1 MAPGII
7 ALLAAGSFVMGLLGG
22 VLGVGGGVFLVP
34 FLVFAAGLPAK
45 QAVAVSLCCVI
56 GTSAAASRA
65 AASTGAARLDLA
77 LTLEPALVIGAVAA
91 SSVAARVADGAVLI
105 GFALLMAVIMGLM
118 LIRRR
123 ATVDG
128 EPPPLTPGRRVAL
141 SVAAGASGAAS
152 GLFGVGGGV
161 LVVPALTL
169 IGRLPLKTA
178 ATTSSLAL
186 MTSAACGGMVYLA
199 HGLLPPAIV
208 AVALLGVLPGGF
220 LGSRLQ
226 RRLPEAVMLGLFM
239 ALAAVVIGLSL
250 WRGLRS

>member
-1 MAPGII
+1 VGPATII
-7 ALLAAGSFVMGLLGG
+7 LLAAGSFVMGLLGG

-34 FLVFAAGLPAK
+34 FLVFAADLPAK
-45 QAVAVSLCCVI
+45 EAVAVSLCCVI

-65 AASTGAARLDLA
+65 AASSGTARLDLA
-77 LTLEPALVIGAVAA
+77 LTLEPALVLGAVAA
-91 SSVAARVADGAVLI
+91 SSLAARVADGAVLI

-118 LIRRR
+118 LVRRG
-123 ATVDG
+123 APVDG
-128 EPPPLTPGRRVAL
+128 EGPALTPARRVGL
-141 SVAAGASGAAS
+141 TVAAGASGAAS

-186 MTSAACGGMVYLA
+186 MTSAACGGMVYFA
-199 HGLLPPAIV
+199 NGLLQPGIV

-226 RRLPEAVMLGLFM
+226 RRLPESVMLGLFM
-239 ALAAVVIGLSL
+239 ALAVVVIGLSL
-250 WRGLRS
+250 WRGLRA

>member
-1 MAPGII
+1 MAPDTI
-7 ALLAAGSFVMGLLGG
+7 ALLVAGSFVTGLLGG

-34 FLVFAAGLPAK
+34 FLVFAAGLPAR

-65 AASTGAARLDLA
+65 AARTGAARLDLA

-91 SSVAARVADGAVLI
+91 SSVAAHVADNAVLV
-105 GFALLMAVIMGLM
+105 GFAALMAVMIGLM
-118 LIRRR
+118 NVRRR
-123 ATVDG
+123 AALEG
-128 EPPPLTPGRRVAL
+128 EPPPLTPGRRMAL
-141 SVAAGASGAAS
+141 AVAAGASGAAS

-199 HGLLPPAIV
+199 HGLLPPSIV

-226 RRLPEAVMLGLFM
+226 RRLPDTVMLGLFT

-250 WRGLRS
+250 WRGLQS